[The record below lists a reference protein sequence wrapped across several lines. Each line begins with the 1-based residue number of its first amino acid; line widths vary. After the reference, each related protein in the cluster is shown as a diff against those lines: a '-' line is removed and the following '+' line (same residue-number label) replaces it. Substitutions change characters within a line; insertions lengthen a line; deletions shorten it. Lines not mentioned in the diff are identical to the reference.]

1 MKNGVS
7 SVQFTGNSTPAD
19 FVLRGGAY
27 GLTLHA
33 TTWGT
38 ATLKR
43 KTAAGNYVAV
53 VAAAQAAD
61 GYNEIHLPNGTYQL
75 TLSGITAI
83 DGDITSIVED
93 Q

>member
-1 MKNGVS
+1 MKNGLSVVS
-7 SVQFTGNSTPAD
+7 FTGNTTPAD
-19 FVLRGGAY
+19 FTLRGGAY

-43 KTAAGNYVAV
+43 KTPAGNYVTV
-53 VAAAQAAD
+53 LTAQSAD

-83 DGDITSIVED
+83 DGDIVSIVED

>member
-7 SVQFTGNSTPAD
+7 SVPFTGNTTPSD

-53 VAAAQAAD
+53 LTALSAD

>member
-1 MKNGVS
+1 MHNGVS
-7 SVQFTGNSTPAD
+7 TVSFSTSTTPSD

-27 GLTLHA
+27 GLTLRA

-43 KTAAGNYVAV
+43 KMSDGNYVAM
-53 VAAAQAAD
+53 ATAIAAD
-61 GYNEIHLPNGTYQL
+61 GYLNINLPNGTYQL
-75 TLSGITAI
+75 TLSGITALV
-83 DGDITSIVED
+83 GDITSIVED

>member
-7 SVQFTGNSTPAD
+7 KVTFSGNSTPAP

-38 ATLKR
+38 ATLQR
-43 KTAAGNYVAV
+43 QTPGGVLVTVLTA
-53 VAAAQAAD
+53 QSAD

-83 DGDITSIVED
+83 DGDIVSIVED